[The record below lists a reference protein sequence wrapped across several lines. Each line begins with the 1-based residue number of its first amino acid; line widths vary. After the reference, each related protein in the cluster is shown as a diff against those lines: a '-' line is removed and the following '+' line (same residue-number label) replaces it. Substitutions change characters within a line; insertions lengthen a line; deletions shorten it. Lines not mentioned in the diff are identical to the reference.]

1 MLQLPFLPDRSVDD
15 WLAVDDLVDG
25 VAEQLRGVGL
35 GAGPGTGG
43 GEKKEAEEEE
53 EEEEVLSNDG
63 DAGGQVMSAA
73 KMWEACGGKACDF
86 EELEELD

>member
-35 GAGPGTGG
+35 GAGPEGG
-43 GEKKEAEEEE
+43 GGKKKEEEE
-53 EEEEVLSNDG
+53 EGEEEVLSNDG
-63 DAGGQVMSAA
+63 DAGGEVMSAA
-73 KMWEACGGKACDF
+73 KMWEACGGKASDF